1 MSLQVELLE
10 QSFNYIKPYGNQFVS
25 SFYKNLFKANP
36 ETKSLFADIAP
47 EIPKNQL
54 WDSLVLVVEN
64 LRQPDTLNDVLQGL
78 GARLF
83 TYGALPEHY
92 PLVRDAFF
100 ATFEQFLGSEWTS
113 ELKQAWLDA
122 YVTFS
127 GMMLDGADCAQKQ
140 MAQKQMAHQTHFSE
154 SDNNIPTTATATT
167 VKADHA
173 QKQMAHQTHLSESDN
188 NIPTTATTTTV
199 KSVASEKTYEPESQ
213 SRKSKKRLL
222 IGGSVAGV
230 IGILLLL
237 ILLY

>member
-10 QSFNYIKPYGNQFVS
+10 QSFNYIKPYGNLFVS
-25 SFYKNLFKANP
+25 SFYENLFKASP
-36 ETKSLFADIAP
+36 ETKYLFADIEP
-47 EIPKNQL
+47 ETPKNQL
-54 WDSLVLVVEN
+54 WDSLVLVVDN

-140 MAQKQMAHQTHFSE
+140 IAH
-154 SDNNIPTTATATT
+154 
-167 VKADHA
+167 K
-173 QKQMAHQTHLSESDN
+173 THLS
-188 NIPTTATTTTV
+188 
-199 KSVASEKTYEPESQ
+199 
-213 SRKSKKRLL
+213 
-222 IGGSVAGV
+222 
-230 IGILLLL
+230 
-237 ILLY
+237 

>member
-1 MSLQVELLE
+1 MSLKVELLE
-10 QSFNYIKPYGNQFVS
+10 RTFNYIKPYGHPFASN
-25 SFYKNLFKANP
+25 FYENLFKANP
-36 ETKSLFADIAP
+36 ETKSLFEDIDP
-47 EIPKNQL
+47 ETKKNQL
-54 WDSLVLVVEN
+54 WDSLVLVVAN

-113 ELKQAWLDA
+113 EFKQAWLDA

-140 MAQKQMAHQTHFSE
+140 IAHKTHLSE

-167 VKADHA
+167 VKADRA
-173 QKQMAHQTHLSESDN
+173 QKQMAHQTHFSESDN

-222 IGGSVAGV
+222 IGGSVAGAIAV
-230 IGILLLL
+230 LLLL
-237 ILLY
+237 ILL